1 MLKKTLSSS
10 QWLNLF
16 LGSLIVAGGIASYT
30 LGNFDG
36 VSFDELG
43 ENYIPKQDVKFSDLP
58 LELQK
63 RYIDKEATLAQSKEA
78 NNLELDRYVDD
89 FGNIIPEEAL
99 TIQDLKRMIA
109 RLQKTLLFLHHDNFL
124 ITNDKDELL
133 QKLEEQQTK
142 HENEKKS
149 WLDQNTLR
157 LNEAEEQ
164 HFKNITEL
172 TLKLNELQ
180 KENVLLAQKANS
192 ESNTLKSEIQI
203 QKAKQAEEEAK
214 TQKAIQLAREE
225 EQAKFIPYEKNIA
238 ELKKQIVDLNETLR
252 TQSEKEKTLLES
264 KENEMNRKAQLI
276 EQYTQKLKEAEE
288 KQQQEIQKHAQ
299 TKEQFKREQ
308 EQILAQHQEELRV
321 KDEEMLKKIA
331 LEQEKT
337 KQVSAELSSAKKHV
351 DALILEGQKDFEK
364 FKSYLED
371 EKKRYETLSLG
382 TQEQEKVAQKK
393 IQQLE
398 ISLKEAATAL
408 NQKEAEAKALN
419 EEISKLQILTKN
431 IDQEVQKRVDE
442 INKTHNKNYR
452 IFNEKIANFD
462 RYKQELLEQLDQ
474 QLSEYKATAKENYD
488 RMEHQTKELTQANHA
503 LSLQTTT
510 QEQELKTLRAQ
521 LAMLGEQNEKNQR
534 TDMTKLKEAHEA
546 LITLKEN
553 LKQKESLIESLHV
566 KMQERE
572 NNATKSYAHELETVK
587 AKLAISEKNRMDY
600 EAKVLALQ
608 EEFKQKEN
616 TFNTLHVKLKE
627 ELKQKEMAYLDA
639 LKNKEND
646 GSKSTRVTEAKPSSV
661 EKLRYVDQISC
672 ADMGTGVNALSV
684 TCKNNVQA
692 FLAKYDRS
700 YFFEITPIVD
710 NGGFA
715 SLQMIKA
722 KKVGIEESEIDRI
735 STLANI
741 GLGKARAKAGGELV
755 ENYLGEGAK
764 ISYALSNI
772 EQAKARGFQI
782 KVYR

>member
-1 MLKKTLSSS
+1 
-10 QWLNLF
+10 
-16 LGSLIVAGGIASYT
+16 
-30 LGNFDG
+30 
-36 VSFDELG
+36 
-43 ENYIPKQDVKFSDLP
+43 
-58 LELQK
+58 
-63 RYIDKEATLAQSKEA
+63 
-78 NNLELDRYVDD
+78 
-89 FGNIIPEEAL
+89 
-99 TIQDLKRMIA
+99 
-109 RLQKTLLFLHHDNFL
+109 
-124 ITNDKDELL
+124 
-133 QKLEEQQTK
+133 
-142 HENEKKS
+142 
-149 WLDQNTLR
+149 
-157 LNEAEEQ
+157 
-164 HFKNITEL
+164 
-172 TLKLNELQ
+172 
-180 KENVLLAQKANS
+180 
-192 ESNTLKSEIQI
+192 
-203 QKAKQAEEEAK
+203 
-214 TQKAIQLAREE
+214 
-225 EQAKFIPYEKNIA
+225 
-238 ELKKQIVDLNETLR
+238 
-252 TQSEKEKTLLES
+252 
-264 KENEMNRKAQLI
+264 
-276 EQYTQKLKEAEE
+276 
-288 KQQQEIQKHAQ
+288 
-299 TKEQFKREQ
+299 
-308 EQILAQHQEELRV
+308 
-321 KDEEMLKKIA
+321 
-331 LEQEKT
+331 
-337 KQVSAELSSAKKHV
+337 
-351 DALILEGQKDFEK
+351 
-364 FKSYLED
+364 
-371 EKKRYETLSLG
+371 
-382 TQEQEKVAQKK
+382 
-393 IQQLE
+393 
-398 ISLKEAATAL
+398 
-408 NQKEAEAKALN
+408 
-419 EEISKLQILTKN
+419 
-431 IDQEVQKRVDE
+431 
-442 INKTHNKNYR
+442 
-452 IFNEKIANFD
+452 
-462 RYKQELLEQLDQ
+462 
-474 QLSEYKATAKENYD
+474 
-488 RMEHQTKELTQANHA
+488 
-503 LSLQTTT
+503 
-510 QEQELKTLRAQ
+510 
-521 LAMLGEQNEKNQR
+521 MLGEQNEKNQR

-572 NNATKSYAHELETVK
+572 NNATKSYTHELETLK
-587 AKLAISEKNRMDY
+587 NKLAISEKNRMDY